1 MIDQHESVLL
11 AESIA
16 ALDIKPT
23 EFYIDGTYGRG
34 GHTRA
39 IMAELSTQ
47 GRVLAID
54 KDIAAMEHAA
64 KEWQGEPRLVVVQ
77 GSFTQIKEVATQQG
91 MLGKVAGILLDLGV
105 SSPQLAT
112 ADRGFSFMHDGP
124 LDMRMDQ
131 QRGKSAA
138 ELLAEADEQTL
149 VRVLKEYGE
158 ERFARRIA
166 RALINARI
174 ETPITTTKQLA
185 DIIKQTVP
193 KIEPHKHPA
202 TRTFQ
207 ALRIWVNDELEDLKN
222 TLEQTIDVLAPG
234 GRLVVISFHSL
245 EDRIVKHFIRGKP
258 DPFSPREF
266 PVAIQQDAQRLHA
279 VGKAIKPTEEEI
291 KRNPRARSA
300 IMRIAEKE

>member
-1 MIDQHESVLL
+1 MDQHESVLL

-16 ALDIKPT
+16 ALDIKPS

-39 IMAELSTQ
+39 IMAQLGAQ

-54 KDIAAMEHAA
+54 KDAAALEHAGQ
-64 KEWQGEPRLVVVQ
+64 EWQGEPRLVFVQ
-77 GSFTQIKEVATQQG
+77 GSFVQMKELAAQQG

-112 ADRGFSFMHDGP
+112 PERGFSFMYNGP
-124 LDMRMDQ
+124 LDMRMNQ
-131 QRGKSAA
+131 QSGKSAA
-138 ELLAEADEQTL
+138 DYLADVDEQTL
-149 VRVLKEYGE
+149 VRVLRDYGE

-166 RALINARI
+166 RALINARM
-174 ETPITTTKQLA
+174 ETPITTTQQLA
-185 DIIKQTVP
+185 EIVTRAVP
-193 KIEPHKHPA
+193 KKEPHKHPA

-207 ALRIWVNDELEDLKN
+207 ALRIWVNNELEDLQN
-222 TLEQTIDVLAPG
+222 TLEQTVDILAPG

-245 EDRIVKHFIRGKP
+245 EDRIVKQFIRGKTVQLL
-258 DPFSPREF
+258 PREM
-266 PVAIQQDAQRLHA
+266 PIPIPDETERLHPI
-279 VGKAIKPTEEEI
+279 GKAIRPTEEEI

-300 IMRIAEKE
+300 IMRVAER